1 MPLPRLT
8 GRRGARLGVA
18 AVTVLLAG
26 LTAAPAFAAEGSIDH
41 VESKDGKL
49 QVLYSLSNVGDA
61 APDLKTLSVNLDGK
75 PVDATATLASDAKQ
89 AVRRTAILAIDVSDS
104 MAANGKFTEAKR
116 AAQIFLD
123 SAPDDLYVGVV
134 TFAGAVTVAQT
145 PTLDRTATAAVV
157 KGLTLSRGTLLYD
170 GVLKAVST
178 SGQDGQRSVIVLSDG
193 RDTGSTGLGEVTS

>member
-8 GRRGARLGVA
+8 GRRGARLGA
-18 AVTVLLAG
+18 AVVAVLLAG
-26 LTAAPAFAAEGSIDH
+26 LASPAFAAEGSIDH

-61 APDLKTLSVNLDGK
+61 TPDLKTLSVTLDGK

-145 PTLDRTATAAVV
+145 PTLNRGATE
-157 KGLTLSRGTLLYD
+157 
-170 GVLKAVST
+170 
-178 SGQDGQRSVIVLSDG
+178 IG
-193 RDTGSTGLGEVTS
+193 R